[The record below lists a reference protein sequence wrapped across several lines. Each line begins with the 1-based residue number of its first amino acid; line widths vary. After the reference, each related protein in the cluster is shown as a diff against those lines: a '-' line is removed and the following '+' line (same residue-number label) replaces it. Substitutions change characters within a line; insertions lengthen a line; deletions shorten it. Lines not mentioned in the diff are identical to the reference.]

1 MFRRVAG
8 SNFEDYTY
16 SFSVIGANVI
26 AVFTL
31 LKFAIRYWNTFLNK
45 YGYVIHHL
53 MCISCFIFFLMT
65 CTCCLYLFWTVEMM
79 LDKKQIQM
87 IFLFEFKMDYRA
99 VETTLNINNAFG
111 PVTANEHTVE

>member
-1 MFRRVAG
+1 M
-8 SNFEDYTY
+8 Y
-16 SFSVIGANVI
+16 SCSVIGANVI

-53 MCISCFIFFLMT
+53 MHISCFIFFLMT

-99 VETTLNINNAFG
+99 VETTRNINNAFG